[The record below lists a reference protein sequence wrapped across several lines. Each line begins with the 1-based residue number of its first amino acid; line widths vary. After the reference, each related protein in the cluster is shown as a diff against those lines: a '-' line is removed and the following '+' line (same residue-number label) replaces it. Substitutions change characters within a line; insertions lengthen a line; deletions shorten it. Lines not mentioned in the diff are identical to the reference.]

1 MTLDRKSCHRLLVSL
16 SVCVASVASQSAPA
30 APAARTTLETPP
42 FVRTGASAQAAEKI
56 DPAARREDW
65 RWLDRYPD
73 EASHRRAEAG
83 ELQAVI
89 AHLRPANERLAQ
101 LIAARRPLDIEAAF
115 HKGKPLSQ
123 WPPWLLR
130 KLEENDG
137 SLLALRDVFRLL
149 EQDVEFIVAKYA
161 NERGHLRKLWGGAAP
176 GSIGFLKPLS
186 APSR

>member
-16 SVCVASVASQSAPA
+16 SACVASVASQPAPA
-30 APAARTTLETPP
+30 ASAARTTLETPP
-42 FVRTGASAQAAEKI
+42 FVRPGASAQAAEKI

-73 EASHRRAEAG
+73 EASHRRAEAV

-149 EQDVEFIVAKYA
+149 EQDVDFIVAKYA

-186 APSR
+186 GPSR